1 MSAFQD
7 MVAADN
13 KAVFLNSEE
22 FAEVHD
28 VYYDGTN
35 YAQIPVVLTRIKQSS
50 VAVSSSNRM
59 EGVHI
64 VSAMAHISA
73 DDLNGIFPEKGQNIE
88 ISDGEALGRTFFR
101 KYRYSVSLGQR
112 GSMRGIT
119 GISMISKLPVWMKRE
134 VLILLYMDI

>member
-59 EGVHI
+59 EGQLQEQH
-64 VSAMAHISA
+64 
-73 DDLNGIFPEKGQNIE
+73 L
-88 ISDGEALGRTFFR
+88 RFF
-101 KYRYSVSLGQR
+101 SVFQLD
-112 GSMRGIT
+112 
-119 GISMISKLPVWMKRE
+119 
-134 VLILLYMDI
+134 Y